1 MAEADKVEDDEDLR
15 KKLWLMVAKHV
26 IEQEKGAK
34 RENIRKAI
42 AFLKETDGLLKIED
56 ILPFFPDF
64 ALIDD
69 FKVRIYHV
77 QFCSSFSDHNNS
89 ISTLGYNS
97 SFEKLTTPFFFS
109 CSCFIIYLNLY
120 SLIILKFH
128 VSYIQLFFVQS
139 NSISNNSL
147 LLKYRLNT
155 IHLPLEESFQL
166 YP

>member
-69 FKVRIYHV
+69 FKVE
-77 QFCSSFSDHNNS
+77 F
-89 ISTLGYNS
+89 LG
-97 SFEKLTTPFFFS
+97 LLA
-109 CSCFIIYLNLY
+109 IML
-120 SLIILKFH
+120 
-128 VSYIQLFFVQS
+128 IQLFPHVIQGVCSIFVVVGPFTYS
-139 NSISNNSL
+139 FYVLKIFFCSL
-147 LLKYRLNT
+147 FL
-155 IHLPLEESFQL
+155 FQVI
-166 YP
+166 

>member
-69 FKVRIYHV
+69 FKVE
-77 QFCSSFSDHNNS
+77 FSGLLA
-89 ISTLGYNS
+89 IML
-97 SFEKLTTPFFFS
+97 
-109 CSCFIIYLNLY
+109 
-120 SLIILKFH
+120 
-128 VSYIQLFFVQS
+128 IQLFPHVIQVVCFIFVVVGPFTYS
-139 NSISNNSL
+139 FYVLKIFFCSL
-147 LLKYRLNT
+147 FL
-155 IHLPLEESFQL
+155 FQVI
-166 YP
+166 

>member
-69 FKVRIYHV
+69 FKVRIYHL
-77 QFCSSFSDHNNS
+77 QFCSSFSDHNDS
-89 ISTLGYNS
+89 IYTLGYNS
-97 SFEKLTTPFFFS
+97 PFEKLTTFFFPFS
-109 CSCFIIYLNLY
+109 CYIIDLNLY

-128 VSYIQLFFVQS
+128 VSNIQLFFVQS

-147 LLKYRLNT
+147 LLKY
-155 IHLPLEESFQL
+155 
-166 YP
+166 